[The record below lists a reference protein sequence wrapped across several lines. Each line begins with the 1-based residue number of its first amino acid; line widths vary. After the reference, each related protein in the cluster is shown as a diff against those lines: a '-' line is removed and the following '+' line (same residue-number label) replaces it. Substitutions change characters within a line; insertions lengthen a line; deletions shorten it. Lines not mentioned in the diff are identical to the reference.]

1 MIKAIIFD
9 YDGVISE
16 SVGIKGEGFSM
27 IYKPYGKKIADK
39 VIKHHHANGGVSR
52 YEKFRFYHKNFLDI
66 ELNEFEMKALS
77 KKFSLFVVDRIIK
90 APYVKGAYEFLKDK
104 NKKYDMF
111 ISTGTP
117 ENEIKIITKARGI
130 DKFFKE
136 IYGSPDNKTD
146 HIKRIINKY
155 GYKKDEIIFIG
166 DSLEDKYAA
175 NQSQITFLA
184 RIEGISSQLENEK
197 YKMNDLTSLE
207 KFISI
212 IDK

>member
-1 MIKAIIFD
+1 
-9 YDGVISE
+9 
-16 SVGIKGEGFSM
+16 
-27 IYKPYGKKIADK
+27 
-39 VIKHHHANGGVSR
+39 
-52 YEKFRFYHKNFLDI
+52 
-66 ELNEFEMKALS
+66 
-77 KKFSLFVVDRIIK
+77 
-90 APYVKGAYEFLKDK
+90 
-104 NKKYDMF
+104 MF